1 MWFKFEKE
9 KSKGKLRIK
18 HVQVA
23 WYDMERNGDCFD
35 ESFIFPVP
43 ENESKTLKNIGMI
56 LPYVETVEDEGK
68 SDRSRVFVHFDNDD
82 VYELKMEKLSNEQ
95 IEKCSNFYLG
105 RERGGVQLKK
115 KKIF

>member
-9 KSKGKLRIK
+9 KSKGNLRIK

-68 SDRSRVFVHFDNDD
+68 SDRSRVFVRFDNDD
-82 VYELKMEKLSNEQ
+82 VYELKMEKLSKEQ
-95 IEKCSNFYLG
+95 IEKCNNFYLG
-105 RERGGVQLKK
+105 RERGDVQLKK
-115 KKIF
+115 KEIF